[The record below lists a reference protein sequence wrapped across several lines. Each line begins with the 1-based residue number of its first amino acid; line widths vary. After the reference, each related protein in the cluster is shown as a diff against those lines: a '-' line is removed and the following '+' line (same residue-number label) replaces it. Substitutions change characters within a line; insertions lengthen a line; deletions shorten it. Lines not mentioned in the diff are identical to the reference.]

1 MNLVQFLNKVDETIS
16 GYDCEKLLR
25 IIHEIA
31 RTLPEQERKDFIKQI
46 KQIDNNDTSNINKK
60 DNNKLETEYKKICDK
75 FIEIENGDIFLRE
88 EYNDEYDD
96 WYNSIVEEIL
106 YEDPDGIGS
115 VICEACSFVH
125 KCIDVE
131 NYELAL
137 KMGRKLFMQS
147 VQTNGEYSGED
158 LSLMDLQYYHVCS
171 FNYRGLLLDTLYACY
186 QVAEPQKRPDIMY
199 EIWANA
205 EDEDIKL
212 ENVMKYGGQELK
224 DVDDFISDWIGYLG
238 TKKGYLAERLYKEAV
253 NLSDDVEAKFE
264 NAKKYV
270 NNHPGIYLE
279 ILNDSSVKRELALKI
294 GMDGVKRIDRQL
306 IVRSKVALKT
316 VEIAKSEG
324 KDSEL
329 IEQLYMDA
337 FESDTCATNYLRVF
351 INCKDKNLSKIKM
364 REIIDRYNGKEGK
377 HFLGG
382 YVGKSELD
390 KNVIS
395 ENMMYILRFLDGE
408 FLGVL
413 NSGVS
418 SKEALGWSCTFMKEG
433 LAIYLLYLF
442 NGKPMHS
449 EIKKMLNITK
459 NAFGS
464 DYDDESF
471 YTIFLL
477 WKSTTQMSD
486 SDKKKIINHIDKL
499 VQKRVAGIMDA
510 NKRNY
515 YGECA
520 MYIAALGEVMN
531 AKQDYM
537 SKFAAQYSRRR
548 AFKDELKS
556 FGWVS
561 K

>member
-1 MNLVQFLNKVDETIS
+1 M
-16 GYDCEKLLR
+16 
-25 IIHEIA
+25 
-31 RTLPEQERKDFIKQI
+31 
-46 KQIDNNDTSNINKK
+46 
-60 DNNKLETEYKKICDK
+60 
-75 FIEIENGDIFLRE
+75 
-88 EYNDEYDD
+88 
-96 WYNSIVEEIL
+96 
-106 YEDPDGIGS
+106 
-115 VICEACSFVH
+115 
-125 KCIDVE
+125 
-131 NYELAL
+131 
-137 KMGRKLFMQS
+137 
-147 VQTNGEYSGED
+147 
-158 LSLMDLQYYHVCS
+158 
-171 FNYRGLLLDTLYACY
+171 
-186 QVAEPQKRPDIMY
+186 
-199 EIWANA
+199 
-205 EDEDIKL
+205 
-212 ENVMKYGGQELK
+212 
-224 DVDDFISDWIGYLG
+224 
-238 TKKGYLAERLYKEAV
+238 
-253 NLSDDVEAKFE
+253 
-264 NAKKYV
+264 
-270 NNHPGIYLE
+270 
-279 ILNDSSVKRELALKI
+279 NDSSVKRELALKI

-382 YVGKSELD
+382 YGGKSELD